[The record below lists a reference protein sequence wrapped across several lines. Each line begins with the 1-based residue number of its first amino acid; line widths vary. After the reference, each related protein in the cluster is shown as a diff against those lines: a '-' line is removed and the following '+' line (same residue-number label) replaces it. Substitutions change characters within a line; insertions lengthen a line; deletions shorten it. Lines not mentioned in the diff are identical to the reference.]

1 MEIFGYIRVS
11 TKDQHTDR
19 QAVALSEFSI
29 PKKNLYIDKQ
39 SGKDFLRPAYRKMM
53 RRVKRD
59 DLIIV
64 KSIDRL
70 GRNYDEILEQWR
82 IITREKGADIKI
94 LDMPLL
100 DTTHSK
106 DILGTFIA
114 DLVLQVLSFCAH
126 SERENIHIRQM
137 EGIRAAKARG
147 VQFGRSPLELPDNFV
162 EIVKRF
168 NQKEISEK
176 EAIANV
182 NISRS
187 SFYKYKRLLQ
197 L

>member
-147 VQFGRSPLELPDNFV
+147 VQFGRSPLELPENFV

-168 NQKEISEK
+168 NNKEITEK

>member
-147 VQFGRSPLELPDNFV
+147 VQFGRSPLELPENFV

-168 NQKEISEK
+168 NNKEMTEK

>member
-147 VQFGRSPLELPDNFV
+147 VQFGRSPLEPPDNFV

>member
-147 VQFGRSPLELPDNFV
+147 VQFGRSPLELPENFV